1 MIILQQI
8 VIMSQQQTRVEKE
21 KNLQQHCNDN
31 GNKKNKN
38 QRNNVFEETI
48 TSGKLLPIYLAKV
61 AKYLLT

>member
-1 MIILQQI
+1 
-8 VIMSQQQTRVEKE
+8 MSQQQTRVEKE